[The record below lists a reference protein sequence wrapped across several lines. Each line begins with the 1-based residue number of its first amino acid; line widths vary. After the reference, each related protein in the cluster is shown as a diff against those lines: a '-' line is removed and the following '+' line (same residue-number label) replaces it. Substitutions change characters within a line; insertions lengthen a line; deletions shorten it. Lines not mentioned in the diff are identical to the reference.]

1 MATIPNFRDV
11 GWDQTGKIAG
21 NLADWRAQ
29 AKAQT
34 GKPIE
39 RLEWNTPENIPVR
52 PLYSSADLAGLEH
65 LQTMPGLPPF
75 LRGPYS
81 TMYVGRPWT
90 VRQYAGFSTAE
101 QSNAFYRRNLEA
113 GQKGLSVAFDLATHR
128 GFDSDDPRV
137 VGDVGMA
144 GVAVD
149 SILDMRILFDGIPL
163 EQVSVSMTM
172 NGAVLPVMALYIIA
186 AEEQGAKQEALSG
199 TIQNDIL
206 KEFIVRNTYIY
217 PPQPSMRII
226 GDIFAYTSRHMPKF
240 NSISISGYHIQ
251 EAGAPADLEVGYTL
265 ADGLEYLRTGMNAGL
280 KVGDFAP
287 RLSFFWAISKHFF
300 MEIAKMRAARLL
312 WANIVKQ
319 FKPQNPKSMDLR
331 THCQTS
337 GWTLTA
343 QDVLNNVIRTGIEAM
358 GATQGHTQSLH
369 TNALDEALALPS
381 NFSERLAIN
390 TQLFLQEETD
400 TDMVIDPWGG
410 SYYVERLTHELMHKA
425 WAHIVECE
433 KYGGMAKAI
442 EDGFPK
448 RSIQEAAARTQAMID
463 SRAQIIV
470 GLNKYTSEKQEEM
483 KVLKIDNTA
492 VREAQMNRLRQLK
505 AERDSSKVEA
515 ALNALTECAGTG
527 QGNLLDLSIQAARA
541 KATVGEISFAL
552 EKVFGRHKDEQ
563 KLVSGVYVKTF
574 GEKKQPILAV
584 EEKVAEFVK
593 RTGHKP
599 RIFICKLG
607 QDGHD
612 RGQEV
617 VGAAFSDLGFDVVL
631 GPLFQTPDEA
641 AKEAVEKKVDVVGP
655 SSLAAG
661 HLTLV
666 PALRKALDRVGR
678 KEMPIVIGG
687 VIPPQDYD
695 ELYKD
700 GVLAIFGPGTVIPDS
715 ALKVLQ
721 ILETT
726 SVHVDAHD

>member
-1 MATIPNFRDV
+1 MTTIPNFTDL
-11 GWDQTGKIAG
+11 GWDQADKTAG
-21 NLADWRAQ
+21 TLADWHAQ
-29 AKAQT
+29 VRAQT
-34 GKPIE
+34 GRPVDE
-39 RLEWNTPENIPVR
+39 LVWNTPEKILLR
-52 PLYSSADLAGLEH
+52 PLYSSADLASLEH

-101 QSNAFYRRNLEA
+101 ESNAFYRRNLQA

-172 NGAVLPVMALYIIA
+172 NGAVLPVMALYIVA
-186 AEEQGAKQEALSG
+186 AEEQGAKQEVLSG

-206 KEFIVRNTYIY
+206 KEFMVRNTYIY

-226 GDIFAYTSRHMPKF
+226 SDIFAYTSRHMPKF

-251 EAGAPADLEVGYTL
+251 EAGAPADLELGYTL
-265 ADGLEYLRTGMNAGL
+265 ADGLEYLRTGSAGL
-280 KVGDFAP
+280 KIDDFAP

-300 MEIAKMRAARLL
+300 VEIAKMRAARLL
-312 WANIVKQ
+312 WAKIVKQ
-319 FKPQNPKSMDLR
+319 FDPKNPKSLDLR

-337 GWTLTA
+337 GWTLMA
-343 QDVLNNVIRTGIEAM
+343 QDVLNNVVRTCIEAM
-358 GATQGHTQSLH
+358 AASQGHTQSLH

-381 NFSERLAIN
+381 DFSERLAIH

-400 TDMVIDPWGG
+400 TDMVIDAWGG

-448 RSIQEAAARTQAMID
+448 RRIQEASAMTQALID
-463 SRAQIIV
+463 SRAQVIV
-470 GLNKYTSEKQEEM
+470 GLNKCTLDKQEEM

-492 VREAQMNRLRQLK
+492 VREGQAKRLQQLK
-505 AERDSSKVEA
+505 AGRDAANVA
-515 ALNALTECAGTG
+515 TALNALTECARTG
-527 QGNLLDLSIQAARA
+527 KGNLLELSIQAARA
-541 KATVGEISFAL
+541 KATVGEISYSL

-563 KLVSGVYVKTF
+563 KLVSGVYLKTF
-574 GEKKQPILAV
+574 GEKKQPILAAQ
-584 EEKVAEFVK
+584 EKVAQFEK

-617 VGAAFSDLGFDVVL
+617 VGAAFSDFGFEVVL
-631 GPLFQTPDEA
+631 GPLFQTPEEA
-641 AKEAVEKKVDVVGP
+641 AKEAVEKEVDVVGP

-666 PALRKALDRVGR
+666 PALREALDRLGR
-678 KEMPIVIGG
+678 NEMPIVIGG
-687 VIPPQDYD
+687 VIPPQDYA

-700 GVLAIFGPGTVIPDS
+700 GVSAVFGPGTVIPES

-721 ILETT
+721 ILEARGAN
-726 SVHVDAHD
+726 V